1 MFALSFEGLLND
13 YEDDLYIRQ
22 GVKSFALGYIQVGQ
36 IHNAKNCER
45 FHYTDYES
53 NVIHCN
59 AIDSNSYNYYF
70 TLYNNFK
77 NFGLPSGRWSDERQ
91 WFLDFIS
98 MIKVIEDKVISRFEK
113 QRTKRV
119 K

>member
-1 MFALSFEGLLND
+1 LLKD
-13 YEDDLYIRQ
+13 YEDDEYIQ
-22 GVKSFALGYIQVGQ
+22 HGVKSFSLGYIQAGQ
-36 IHNAKNCER
+36 IHAAKNNEK
-45 FHYTDYES
+45 FHYTDFES
-53 NVIHCN
+53 NVHYCN
-59 AIDSNSYNYYF
+59 GIDSNSFNYYV

-98 MIKVIEDKVISRFEK
+98 MIKVIEDKVISKFEK
-113 QRTKRV
+113 QRMRKI